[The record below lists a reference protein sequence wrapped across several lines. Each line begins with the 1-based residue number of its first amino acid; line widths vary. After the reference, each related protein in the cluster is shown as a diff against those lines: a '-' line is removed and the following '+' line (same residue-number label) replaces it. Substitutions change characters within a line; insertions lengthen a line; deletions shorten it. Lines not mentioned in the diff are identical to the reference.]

1 MKLNLYSFTVSNGFS
16 PPISGTI
23 PASNI
28 KKARE
33 ELKKTYSNKLNTK
46 PDDLEIEIE
55 QIKKLVIYQE

>member
-1 MKLNLYSFTVSNGFS
+1 MKLNLYSFTVSNGFF
-16 PPISGTI
+16 PTISGTI

-55 QIKKLVIYQE
+55 QIEKLVIYQE